1 MKGCTMK
8 FSFTTSFAILILVV
22 TAAIAQTQTTDSEA
36 VTINSLRSNIQ
47 RMIGNPPARGA
58 SEEPDYRRQL
68 QSLRSRLRDALIE
81 RRGGLKA
88 RIQNL
93 RAPGALPEVLAH
105 AQLLEKELT
114 QLNVEVGG
122 LDRDPGQAISS
133 PAAPSAPAQDPEL
146 VALRAE
152 VEKLKELQKKESEAR
167 LKSEEAAPEAVKKA
181 VDEAA
186 DEAAK
191 KEKQEKTDA
200 VVAEAKA
207 ITGKQLADATV
218 PAVASDKPPFVP
230 CSATGQVTPTGSEP
244 PTRYDEILCNFAGN
258 INKTGRVGPRHI
270 TLNQDENY
278 VFVLL
283 LSKLTKTIE
292 DKSFSSFIT
301 AAQEQRV
308 DQQVGAGPSSS
319 GTTSLV
325 TKGGVP
331 YLLGLATENGAA
343 TQSQSG
349 TTITFRANPAGVI
362 NAFARKG
369 FITGYREDDNDP
381 FMKFLR
387 KTSLGFTFDTS
398 RGAQPGVFTGD
409 KQQLSAF
416 SARFEFVNERNP
428 LLAKYQRDWERLNAT
443 AGIDLANQTWKST
456 KAMITFEV
464 APGQDWVFSDPALQA
479 WLDQTNQRLGAIP
492 NAMELTPRANAI
504 AKVLEEQY
512 DVLPVKLL
520 KPETV
525 TSVTEFGTKL
535 LEFQSERQKL
545 LDKIAKGKIFTLE
558 YTNNRGVNAPDTSNV
573 NFIAATGTGSRIDL
587 TANGSFTFFNKLPVA
602 SITTPTAGRVRD
614 FQFAGQLTK
623 PFTIGDGQFDFWFS
637 GRYERLLADAST
649 QAGTTM
655 PATKGDI
662 AVGQLGINIPIKS
675 LGIKFPISV
684 TFANR
689 TELIKEKEVRG
700 NIGFTMNWDTLFSK
714 LKPF

>member
-1 MKGCTMK
+1 MR
-8 FSFTTSFAILILVV
+8 
-22 TAAIAQTQTTDSEA
+22 SEA
-36 VTINSLRSNIQ
+36 
-47 RMIGNPPARGA
+47 AA
-58 SEEPDYRRQL
+58 
-68 QSLRSRLRDALIE
+68 
-81 RRGGLKA
+81 
-88 RIQNL
+88 
-93 RAPGALPEVLAH
+93 
-105 AQLLEKELT
+105 
-114 QLNVEVGG
+114 
-122 LDRDPGQAISS
+122 
-133 PAAPSAPAQDPEL
+133 PAAA
-146 VALRAE
+146 
-152 VEKLKELQKKESEAR
+152 K
-167 LKSEEAAPEAVKKA
+167 EAAK
-181 VDEAA
+181 EAA

-191 KEKQEKTDA
+191 KEKQAKKDA
-200 VVAEAKA
+200 VVEEAGA
-207 ITGKQLADATV
+207 ITGKQLAAATV
-218 PAVASDKPPFVP
+218 PALASDKPPFVP
-230 CSATGQVTPTGSEP
+230 CSDTGQLAPTGSQK
-244 PTRYDEILCNFAGN
+244 PTKYDEMLCNFAGN
-258 INKTGRVGPRHI
+258 INKPSRVGPRHI

-283 LSKLTKTIE
+283 LAKLSKTIE
-292 DKSFSSFIT
+292 DKSFSNFIT
-301 AAQEQRV
+301 AATEQRV

-331 YLLGLATENGAA
+331 YLLGLAVENGAA

-349 TTITFRANPAGVI
+349 TAITFRANPAGVI
-362 NAFARKG
+362 NAFAKKG

-428 LLAKYQRDWERLNAT
+428 LLVKYARDWERLNAT
-443 AGIDLANQTWKST
+443 AGINLANQTWKST
-456 KAMITFEV
+456 KALISFEV
-464 APGQDWVFSDPALQA
+464 EKGKDLLFSDPALQA
-479 WLDQTNQRLGAIP
+479 WLDQTNQRLGTIAETEP
-492 NAMELTPRANAI
+492 TQRANVI

-512 DVLPVKLL
+512 EVLPVKLL

-525 TSVTEFGTKL
+525 ASVTEFGNKL
-535 LEFQSERQKL
+535 LEFQNERQKL

-558 YTNNRGVNAPDTSNV
+558 YTNNRGVNAPDLSNF
-573 NFIAATGTGSRIDL
+573 NFIAATGTGARVDL
-587 TANGSFTFFNKLPVA
+587 TANGSFTFFNKLPGA
-602 SITTPTAGRVRD
+602 SITTPRPGRIRD

-649 QAGTTM
+649 LAGPTL
-655 PATKGDI
+655 PGTKGDI
-662 AVGQLGINIPIKS
+662 AVGQLGIHIPIKS

-689 TELIKEKEVRG
+689 TELIKEREVRG
-700 NIGFTMNWDTLFSK
+700 NIGFTLNWDTLFSK